1 MSGTS
6 LNPGPAPMTLAEI
19 MRLVESPDDFKAKM
33 NDFNLAQK
41 AALDAQAGLRAVQQ
55 AVLIGQ
61 RDLDTKAAQ
70 LAEAQKVHEQAAA
83 SFAAQSSSQSR
94 DLSTREDRARAK
106 EAELATRTA
115 NTDSYVSQR
124 MAELHTR
131 ETALAAR
138 EAAHELDLTTREK
151 SLNDGQL
158 ALAAETARVAAS
170 KSRIAAELETIR

>member
-19 MRLVESPDDFKAKM
+19 MKLVESPDDFKAKM

-55 AVLIGQ
+55 AVLIGH
-61 RDLDTKAAQ
+61 RDLDAKAAQ
-70 LAEAQKVHEQAAA
+70 LAEAQKAHEQAAA
-83 SFAAQSSSQSR
+83 SFAAQSSSQSSA
-94 DLSTREDRARAK
+94 LTAREGQARAK

-131 ETALAAR
+131 ETALSAR
-138 EAAHELDLTTREK
+138 EAALVLR
-151 SLNDGQL
+151 GQSVEDAQR
-158 ALAAETARVAAS
+158 ALAVDTAKIAAS
-170 KSRIAAELETIR
+170 KSRITAELEAIK